1 MQQISEKTYS
11 LARRYF
17 PDLTQEAAIPNK
29 EAFIKH
35 LTPVLQ
41 YFLDRK
47 FEQLLQIMYRIDVS
61 ERDFTLTL
69 TAGEPTTVAPRLAEL
84 IYDRLLLKV
93 KMRARYS

>member
-17 PDLTQEAAIPNK
+17 PDLARKASIPDK
-29 EAFIKH
+29 EAFIQQ
-35 LTPVLQ
+35 LSPVIQ
-41 YFLDRK
+41 YFLDRQ

-61 ERDFTLTL
+61 EKDFTLTL
-69 TAGEPTTVAPRLAEL
+69 EAGEPTTVAPRLAAL